1 MEVTRSNNAPET
13 IAQFYLDCV
22 RQNRG
27 CPLQTRTDCG
37 TENGVIAAAQCYFR
51 TNDNSPFPGE
61 QAHIFGAS
69 THNQRIENWWSH
81 LKKTCT
87 SWWIQFFKDLVEERQ
102 LNLDHEFTSEC
113 LWFCFNGILQS
124 SLDEAK
130 LYWNTHYI
138 RPSRHE
144 TVAGVPNILFDIPE
158 QFGGFDFRVRVPA
171 DKLQEV
177 QVRYSQEN
185 NENEFEDYFEYLME
199 FYELQ
204 YPSNYNE
211 AVHAFNVLMRHA
223 N

>member
-1 MEVTRSNNAPET
+1 M
-13 IAQFYLDCV
+13 
-22 RQNRG
+22 QNFIFAKKFFFLENFDYRG
-27 CPLQTRTDCG
+27 K
-37 TENGVIAAAQCYFR
+37 F
-51 TNDNSPFPGE
+51 
-61 QAHIFGAS
+61 
-69 THNQRIENWWSH
+69 
-81 LKKTCT
+81 
-87 SWWIQFFKDLVEERQ
+87 
-102 LNLDHEFTSEC
+102 NLDHECTSEC

-138 RPSRHE
+138 RPCHE

-204 YPSNYNE
+204 PPSNYNE
-211 AVHAFNVLMRHA
+211 VVHVFNVLMRHA

>member
-1 MEVTRSNNAPET
+1 M
-13 IAQFYLDCV
+13 
-22 RQNRG
+22 
-27 CPLQTRTDCG
+27 
-37 TENGVIAAAQCYFR
+37 
-51 TNDNSPFPGE
+51 
-61 QAHIFGAS
+61 
-69 THNQRIENWWSH
+69 
-81 LKKTCT
+81 
-87 SWWIQFFKDLVEERQ
+87 
-102 LNLDHEFTSEC
+102 DHEFTSEC

-185 NENEFEDYFEYLME
+185 ENEFEDYFEYLME

-211 AVHAFNVLMRHA
+211 AAHVFNVLMRHA